1 MSEQVEIL
9 QSVADKQIPR
19 NILVYDETDVGKT
32 LANKIILDELSGYQG
47 YFDQVSVKIDW

>member
-9 QSVADKQIPR
+9 QSVADKQTPR